1 MTQLETMLNNIY
13 TLGFRGGG
21 LLLGIWGLYIFFKS
35 LFGEGGRNPVRIAVA
50 TLTIIAGAAIY
61 QLLPSLISVGKDTGN
76 QLGGGSSGYSMPAP
90 NGHLDLSATRPPAAP
105 EAL

>member
-35 LFGEGGRNPVRIAVA
+35 IFGEGGRNPVRIVVA

-61 QLLPSLISVGKDTGN
+61 QLLPALISVGKDTGN

-90 NGHLDLSATRPPAAP
+90 NDPLGHEVRRPAAAP

>member
-35 LFGEGGRNPVRIAVA
+35 LFGEGGRNPVRIVIA
-50 TLTIIAGAAIY
+50 TLTVIAGAAIY
-61 QLLPSLISVGKDTGN
+61 QLLPALISVGKDTGN
-76 QLGGGSSGYSMPAP
+76 QLGGGGSGYSMPAP
-90 NGHLDLSATRPPAAP
+90 AHLVDLNPPHPTAAL